1 MEEAETAACSDN
13 QAFASLDIQKSESH
27 IKTQDARI
35 AKDHSNSL
43 FASDPDLALIKLSF
57 EERTKNA
64 L

>member
-13 QAFASLDIQKSESH
+13 QAFASLALKKSESH
-27 IKTQDARI
+27 IKAQDASL
-35 AKDHSNSL
+35 AKDQSNSL
-43 FASDPDLALIKLSF
+43 FASDPDLALIKLGF